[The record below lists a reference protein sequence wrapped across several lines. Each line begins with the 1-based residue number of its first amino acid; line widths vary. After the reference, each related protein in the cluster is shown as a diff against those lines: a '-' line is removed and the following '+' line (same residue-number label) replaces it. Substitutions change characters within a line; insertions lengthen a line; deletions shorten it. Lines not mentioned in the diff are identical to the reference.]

1 MRLSFYDYS
10 FITPERTQFI
20 GIQNFVR
27 LFQDKAFLKALS
39 HTFLM
44 AAVVV
49 VLIAVIAFLIAVLL
63 DGNIKGKT
71 FFRTTYYMPYV
82 ISSVAVSIFFMYF
95 FIKDGIGTRLFTLFG
110 FDNTTWFTS
119 TKYALLLVII
129 IYVWQQIGFYM
140 ILYISGLQNI
150 SAELYEA
157 GRIDG
162 TNKAQSVWYIT
173 MPLVKPTTYLVITLG
188 MINAFQIFD
197 QIAAIS
203 KQSPLGS
210 PAGST
215 STVVTFLYQQSFSY
229 MDMGYGSAAAMVLL
243 AIIFLLSLVR
253 MFISKEGE

>member
-1 MRLSFYDYS
+1 MNKNKKKYRERYKKPEVLTAVCFLLPAVFMWIYWFFIPAVKSMRLSFYDYS
-10 FITPERTQFI
+10 FITPERTRFI
-20 GIQNFVR
+20 GLDNFIR
-27 LFQDKAFLKALS
+27 LFQDKDFIKALE

-129 IYVWQQIGFYM
+129 IYVWQQIGF
-140 ILYISGLQNI
+140 S
-150 SAELYEA
+150 
-157 GRIDG
+157 
-162 TNKAQSVWYIT
+162 
-173 MPLVKPTTYLVITLG
+173 TLP
-188 MINAFQIFD
+188 IQDA
-197 QIAAIS
+197 
-203 KQSPLGS
+203 
-210 PAGST
+210 
-215 STVVTFLYQQSFSY
+215 
-229 MDMGYGSAAAMVLL
+229 
-243 AIIFLLSLVR
+243 
-253 MFISKEGE
+253 

>member
-1 MRLSFYDYS
+1 MENKKKRRYREKYKKPEVLTAVCFLLPAVFMWIYWFFIPAVKSMRLSFYDYS

-157 GRIDG
+157 EELTEQI
-162 TNKAQSVWYIT
+162 
-173 MPLVKPTTYLVITLG
+173 KPSLSGILPCLWL
-188 MINAFQIFD
+188 NR
-197 QIAAIS
+197 
-203 KQSPLGS
+203 
-210 PAGST
+210 
-215 STVVTFLYQQSFSY
+215 
-229 MDMGYGSAAAMVLL
+229 LL
-243 AIIFLLSLVR
+243 IWL
-253 MFISKEGE
+253 